1 MIDIICYY
9 DNHHERMFD
18 DFFFLTYQKHLSKS
32 FNLVAHKIN
41 SKYNNSSFE
50 STNWCELIIN
60 RFDILKEYI
69 KNNPS
74 NWVVFSDI
82 DIVFFDNFIVDIY
95 PALYQTNVDIL
106 YMSECLHNQNKW
118 YINGGFFL
126 FKCTDY
132 IYNYFSHVQEN
143 IKFMAKPNDQI
154 FIQEYLKKNTTFK
167 NDLLNPR
174 IFLTNNQNIN
184 ESIPL
189 IKTNQT
195 KVFHATS
202 CYKISDKFKI
212 LTHVLSSKNTR

>member
-1 MIDIICYY
+1 M
-9 DNHHERMFD
+9 
-18 DFFFLTYQKHLSKS
+18 
-32 FNLVAHKIN
+32 AHKIN

>member
-1 MIDIICYY
+1 
-9 DNHHERMFD
+9 MFD
-18 DFFFLTYQKHLSKS
+18 DFFLLSYQKHLSKS
-32 FNLVAHKIN
+32 FNLVTHKIN
-41 SKYNNSSFE
+41 SKHTNSSFE

-74 NWVVFSDI
+74 NWAVFSDI

-95 PALYQTNVDIL
+95 PAFYEKKTEIL
-106 YMSECLHNQNKW
+106 YMSESLHDPRKW

-132 IYNYFSHVQEN
+132 IYNYFSHIQEN
-143 IKFMAKPNDQI
+143 IKTMAKPNDQI
-154 FIQEYLKKNTTFK
+154 FIQGYLKKNHTFK

-174 IFLTNNQNIN
+174 VFLANNQNIT
-184 ESIPL
+184 EAISL
-189 IKTNQT
+189 IQTNQT

-202 CYKISDKFKI
+202 CFTLSEKFKI
-212 LTHVLSSKNTR
+212 LTHALSSKKIR